1 MKKKIGGDALN
12 PKGRVK
18 IKVYNA
24 EGALV
29 DMQQGDNLVVNGGRE
44 ACAILTATGDTD
56 KIVQDIAFGSGGT
69 VPDLTDTALVS
80 QDLIK
85 ALESTTAYP
94 TQTAVKYIGICETT
108 ENNGINVF
116 SKQDGKS
123 PIKMS
128 DTKAHTFGS
137 LVDYLAEENDLIK
150 KSNGGERFEGG
161 GHKQEPKKELTGL
174 AAKMAAITD

>member
-56 KIVQDIAFGSGGT
+56 KIVQDIAFGAGGT

-80 QDLIK
+80 QNLIK

-94 TQTAVKYIGICETT
+94 TQTSVKYIGICETT
-108 ENNGINVF
+108 ENNGNQIREVGLF
-116 SKQDGKS
+116 CADGTLFARYYVGRIVKT
-123 PIKMS
+123 S
-128 DTKAHTFGS
+128 DIRVVVEWTITF
-137 LVDYLAEENDLIK
+137 
-150 KSNGGERFEGG
+150 
-161 GHKQEPKKELTGL
+161 
-174 AAKMAAITD
+174 

>member
-80 QDLIK
+80 QNLIK

-108 ENNGINVF
+108 ENNGNQIREVGLF
-116 SKQDGKS
+116 CADGTLFARYYVGRIVKT
-123 PIKMS
+123 S
-128 DTKAHTFGS
+128 DIRVVVEWTITF
-137 LVDYLAEENDLIK
+137 
-150 KSNGGERFEGG
+150 
-161 GHKQEPKKELTGL
+161 
-174 AAKMAAITD
+174 

>member
-29 DMQQGDNLVVNGGRE
+29 DMLNGDNLVVNSGRE

-69 VPDLTDTALVS
+69 IPDLTDTALVS

-94 TQTAVKYIGICETT
+94 TQTSVKYIGICEIT
-108 ENNGINVF
+108 ENNGNQIREVGLF
-116 SKQDGKS
+116 CADGTLFARYYVGRIVKT
-123 PIKMS
+123 S
-128 DTKAHTFGS
+128 DIRVVVEWTITF
-137 LVDYLAEENDLIK
+137 
-150 KSNGGERFEGG
+150 
-161 GHKQEPKKELTGL
+161 
-174 AAKMAAITD
+174 